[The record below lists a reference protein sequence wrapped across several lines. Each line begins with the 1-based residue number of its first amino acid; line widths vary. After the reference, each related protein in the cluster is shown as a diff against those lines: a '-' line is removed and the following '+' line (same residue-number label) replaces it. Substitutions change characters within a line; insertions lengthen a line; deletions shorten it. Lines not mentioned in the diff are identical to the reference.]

1 MDIDLSTHVAGALGI
16 SLAQLGTYLLY
27 LVMLAP
33 IISWLRP
40 HVEPA
45 LVRWR
50 ASALLTSTT
59 IDDTGVA
66 VLSRLWSVLLLVPVI
81 VLQAVPVFTKAVAA
95 ARASGSDDGPPTRPL
110 RKVPPGLPLG
120 VLTLCI
126 LLGGALVSSGCA
138 AGAPAVHQ
146 GLNAATDLV
155 DPAYQAAVIECDL
168 QEGEII
174 AAYPPEEVDA
184 ADVALAALR
193 VRCDVAF
200 ASFQGV
206 RAAQLAVR
214 AALDAKEDGRATTQ
228 DVLRSLD
235 ELREAQVTARQF
247 VDAIRA
253 ARGAP

>member
-1 MDIDLSTHVAGALGI
+1 MDIDLSTPVAGALG
-16 SLAQLGTYLLY
+16 LTVQQLGTYLLMA
-27 LVMLAP
+27 VFIAP
-33 IISWLRP
+33 IISAARP
-40 HVEPA
+40 HVEPV

-50 ASALLTSTT
+50 EGAALTRTTADDHAVRFASL
-59 IDDTGVA
+59 V
-66 VLSRLWSVLLLVPVI
+66 WSALLLVP
-81 VLQAVPVFTKAVAA
+81 LVPLKLFPIFKAAIEAA
-95 ARASGSDDGPPTRPL
+95 ESARKGPSKRTGAAL
-110 RKVPPGLPLG
+110 GL
-120 VLTLCI
+120 VLTLV
-126 LLGGALVSSGCA
+126 LLAGALVSTSGCA

-155 DPAYQAAVIECDL
+155 DPAYQTAVIECDM

-174 AAYPPEEVDA
+174 ANYPPEEVDA

-206 RAAQLAVR
+206 RAAQLLVR
-214 AALDAKEDGRATTQ
+214 ATLDAKEDGRATTQ

-235 ELREAQVTARQF
+235 ELREAQATARQF

-253 ARGAP
+253 ARRGAP